1 MSEELKVALNCVY
14 AGKRLIQGGKLGVI
28 YYPINEDGTLAEAR
42 VFGFKKEYER
52 SLGYI
57 YTGTEWS
64 EKTVWGL
71 NLAKGTG
78 KRWEDIELRLRWQA
92 EETDAL
98 VTKRTATVEA
108 EQKKTNEFEEM
119 LMPARK
125 LYAKA
130 MRRGDAIGA
139 HAIEQAVLISLRKP
153 PRASDWQD

>member
-1 MSEELKVALNCVY
+1 MSEESYVKLDCVY
-14 AGKRLIQGGKLGVI
+14 AGKRLITGGKLGVL
-28 YYPINEDGTLAEAR
+28 YYPIKEDGTLDAGR
-42 VFGFKKEYER
+42 VFEFKKDRER

-64 EKTVWGL
+64 EKQVLGL

-78 KRWEDIELRLRWQA
+78 KRWEDTELRLRWQA

-108 EQKKTNEFEEM
+108 DQKKTNEYEVM

-125 LYAKA
+125 LYAAA

-153 PRASDWQD
+153 PRASD